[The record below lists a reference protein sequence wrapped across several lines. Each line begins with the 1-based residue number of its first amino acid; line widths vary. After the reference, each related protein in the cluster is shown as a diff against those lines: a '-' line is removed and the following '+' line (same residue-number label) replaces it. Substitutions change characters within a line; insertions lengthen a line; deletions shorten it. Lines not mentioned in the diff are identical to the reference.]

1 VKQLLAFLGV
11 FNFYRQFVPATA
23 KILRPLTDSTH
34 GSPKATAAV
43 YWTLLM
49 VAAFDAVRTVLGAA
63 ALLVHPQQ
71 DQELAVM
78 VDASGDH
85 VSVALQQWS
94 SQVADWQQLAFFSKS
109 WSWHR

>member
-1 VKQLLAFLGV
+1 
-11 FNFYRQFVPATA
+11 
-23 KILRPLTDSTH
+23 
-34 GSPKATAAV
+34 
-43 YWTLLM
+43 
-49 VAAFDAVRTVLGAA
+49 LGAA